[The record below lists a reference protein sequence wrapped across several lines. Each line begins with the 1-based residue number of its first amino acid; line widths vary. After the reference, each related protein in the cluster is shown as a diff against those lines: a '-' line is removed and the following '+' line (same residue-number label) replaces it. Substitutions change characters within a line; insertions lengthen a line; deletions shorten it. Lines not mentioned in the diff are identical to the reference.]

1 MTSVEILAALAKVGA
16 LIQDSHIVYTS
27 GRHGSHYV
35 NKDALYPH
43 TGMTSDL
50 CREMA
55 TRFKDAGVDI
65 VLAPAVGGIILSQW
79 VAHHLTALTGREILG
94 VYAEKAPVGEGF
106 VIKRGYDKLVAGK
119 KILILEDVI
128 TTGISVKRVVEATRA
143 LGGTVLGVAALCNRG
158 GITTKELAEVP
169 RLTSLVEINLDSWEE
184 KECPLCAK
192 GIAINTNVGKGLEFL
207 SRRP

>member
-1 MTSVEILAALAKVGA
+1 MTSAEILGTLAKVDA

-43 TGMTSDL
+43 TAMTSEL

-55 TRFKDAGVDI
+55 ERFKDAKVDV
-65 VLAPAVGGIILSQW
+65 VLAPAVGGVILSQW
-79 VAHHLTALTGREILG
+79 VAHHLSALCGRDVLA
-94 VYAEKAPVGEGF
+94 VYAEKSPSGDGF

-119 KILILEDVI
+119 KILILEDVV
-128 TTGISVKRVVEATRA
+128 TTGISVKRVVEVTRTI
-143 LGGTVLGVAALCNRG
+143 GGEVLGVAALCNRG
-158 GITTKELAEVP
+158 GITAKDLGDVP
-169 RLTSLVEINLDSWEE
+169 RLTSLVEITLDSWEE

-192 GIAINTNVGKGLEFL
+192 GVPINTNVGKGLEFL
-207 SRRP
+207 SRRR